1 MTSHSSSISA
11 IFGFTFW
18 TRVLTPDIRGAHWLV
33 VNRKD
38 FSSIEFPTN
47 LGNICL
53 KQQLCLS
60 VSDDHELSP
69 PNETESMVNK
79 ESDSK
84 TMYVTT
90 NGDGENVS
98 SVENGRLTDSA
109 GTNEDV
115 LKQTSDEKII
125 LNCGTAG
132 LLLTLA
138 VVWIYYR

>member
-1 MTSHSSSISA
+1 M
-11 IFGFTFW
+11 
-18 TRVLTPDIRGAHWLV
+18 P
-33 VNRKD
+33 
-38 FSSIEFPTN
+38 
-47 LGNICL
+47 
-53 KQQLCLS
+53 
-60 VSDDHELSP
+60 
-69 PNETESMVNK
+69 K
-79 ESDSK
+79 ESNSK

-115 LKQTSDEKII
+115 LKQTLKEKII

-138 VVWIYYR
+138 VVWTYYR